1 MPKEFVI
8 VGGGA
13 AGLVAADT
21 ILSASGDNYV
31 QLFEAKDYTGG
42 RAHTDVRSI
51 HGLPFDMGAVYLQDR
66 ANNPWTQVARDLGF
80 DTIPDDMGAVMRI
93 DRGNGYEDVPPT
105 GDAAVNAVV
114 QEIEDVYKRNKELP
128 NRPVMEEPRLDTGS
142 EWFGLATSPYGPFTE
157 SAEPWQYLAADRA
170 RDAQGEG
177 NLFVKQGLGNLVR
190 AYGQTL
196 QERFKDR
203 YTERLATPVTE
214 IVQERDAVVVYTKQ
228 HQVIVPATACVVTVS
243 VDVLAAGS
251 IAFTPALPP
260 AYVEALKA
268 LRLGSYKKL
277 AVELAALP
285 DGIRDNTNYYLYNC
299 YPEGI
304 WQYYRLSYYP
314 KNVLVVHA
322 SGDFAA
328 ALETIEDHM
337 VYGMFQSALGEA
349 YSVDVHLREARAM
362 THWRNDLYVR
372 GAYSY
377 TAFIGGG
384 PEDRSALAARDVL
397 SKPVSRVCFGGE
409 AQSLTAYGTLQGA
422 YWEGQ
427 AAARRALHMG

>member
-13 AGLVAADT
+13 AGLAAADT

-31 QLFEAKDYTGG
+31 QLFEAKGYTGG
-42 RAHTDVRSI
+42 RAHTDTRSI
-51 HGLPFDMGAVYLQDR
+51 PGLPFDMGAVYLQDP
-66 ANNPWTQVARDLGF
+66 ANNPWTQAAKELGF
-80 DTIPDDMGAVMRI
+80 ETIPDDMGAVMRI
-93 DRGNGYEDVPPT
+93 DRGDGYKDVPPD
-105 GDAAVNAVV
+105 GDDAVNAVV
-114 QEIEDVYKRNKELP
+114 KEIAADYERNKELP
-128 NRPVMEEPRLDTGS
+128 NRPVMKKPRLDTVS

-177 NLFVKQGLGNLVR
+177 NRFVKEGLGNLVR
-190 AYGQTL
+190 AYGQAL
-196 QERFKDR
+196 QERFNDR

-214 IVQERDAVVVYTKQ
+214 IAQEKDAVVVYTKE
-228 HQVIVPATACVVTVS
+228 HQVIVPATACVVTAS
-243 VDVLAAGS
+243 VDVLAAG
-251 IAFTPALPP
+251 IITFTPALPP
-260 AYVEALKA
+260 AYVDALKA

-285 DGIRDNTNYYLYNC
+285 DGIEDNTNYYLYNSE
-299 YPEGI
+299 PEGI
-304 WQYYRLSYYP
+304 WQYYRLSYFP
-314 KNVLVVHA
+314 ENVLVVHA

-328 ALETIEDHM
+328 ALDTVEDRM
-337 VYGMFQSALGEA
+337 VYRLFQSALGEA
-349 YSVDVHLREARAM
+349 YGVDVHLREARAI
-362 THWRNDLYVR
+362 TNWRKDPYVR

-397 SKPVSRVCFGGE
+397 SKPVGRVCFGGE

-427 AAARRALHMG
+427 AAARRALRMA